1 MELCLCSYNLG
12 REECLKCIINQ
23 KQLEDLDDHT
33 HTHTHIKM
41 GEEDLN
47 TRYLNTQMCQAN

>member
-33 HTHTHIKM
+33 HTHIKM